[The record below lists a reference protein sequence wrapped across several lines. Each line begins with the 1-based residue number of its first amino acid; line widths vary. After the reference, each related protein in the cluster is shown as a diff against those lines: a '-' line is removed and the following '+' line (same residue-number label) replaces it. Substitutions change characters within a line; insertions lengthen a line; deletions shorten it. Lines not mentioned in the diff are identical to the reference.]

1 MCPGGITFLSLTE
14 KGRPHSNR
22 MLSQIFHSTILHG
35 WVLECLCGKKDKVHV
50 SYGKASLFTSTHLYL
65 LCVKKNII
73 HQGWRIINRSSL
85 KMLFGMKDLSMT
97 DILLTQLLQIKFIL
111 VFNLLAEVTRFG
123 FKIALV
129 EFIMLS
135 IFTNSPGP
143 SNTKYKSLLIHHHI
157 A

>member
-1 MCPGGITFLSLTE
+1 
-14 KGRPHSNR
+14 
-22 MLSQIFHSTILHG
+22 
-35 WVLECLCGKKDKVHV
+35 
-50 SYGKASLFTSTHLYL
+50 
-65 LCVKKNII
+65 
-73 HQGWRIINRSSL
+73 
-85 KMLFGMKDLSMT
+85 MKDLSMT
-97 DILLTQLLQIKFIL
+97 DILLTQLPQIKFIL